1 MPDSR
6 ERGAP
11 VASIAGATRR
21 SLADRAIAP
30 YFREPALWPV
40 AIVLVAHGILGIGV
54 ALLDAI
60 RSGIGYGLVALVLV
74 AAGTGYALATDLRA
88 RRFSV
93 TSGALLAC
101 WILGAAAAWAVDR
114 YGWY

>member
-1 MPDSR
+1 MPDPR
-6 ERGAP
+6 DRGAS
-11 VASIAGATRR
+11 VESIAGASRR

-40 AIVLVAHGILGIGV
+40 AIVLIAHGILGIGV

-60 RSGIGYGLVALVLV
+60 RSGMGYGLVALVLV
-74 AAGTGYALATDLRA
+74 GAGTGYAVVSDLR
-88 RRFSV
+88 RRRLGVASR
-93 TSGALLAC
+93 ALLAC
-101 WILGAAAAWAVDR
+101 WVLGALAAWGADR